1 MDIAGQRTLY
11 SILAAYAAEQ
21 PTRPWLIYEREDGEV
36 FRWTYAEFL
45 ASVHQA
51 ANLLGELGI
60 GPGDVVNLHLSN
72 HPAYPQVILAASY
85 LGAVVMPTN
94 PVGTA
99 DELTYLLVHSE
110 SKAVI
115 TEARCL
121 DVARKSAAAAG
132 IERIVLCNTG
142 ELSGGAGG
150 SEGDPRPDDAATRS
164 ANNLPMYEV
173 ELARQSAIP
182 PVSRGAAERVVQLL
196 YTSGTTARPKG
207 VRLTNANFVYG
218 AEVFRA
224 GSGLR
229 QEDRHLIALPLF
241 HAAAQCHA
249 LWPALIAGASVAI
262 LSRFSASRYFEQAA
276 TYDATMA
283 ALFGAL
289 LRMLLNQPERPADRA
304 HRLRNVTFAQNLT
317 PEQYQ
322 TWHRRFGAP
331 LQQLWGMTET
341 CALPVMSPMTG
352 RRNLLAMGRP
362 VVGYE
367 VKVVDDAGNE
377 VAPGEPGQLIVRGT
391 PGRTLMLG
399 YLKNP
404 DATAQTLRART
415 DGTWLYSGDTVRAD
429 ADGFLTFID
438 RGRDLIKRA
447 GENISSTEVES
458 AILGCPGVLDAC
470 VVGLPDPI
478 RDEAIVAVVVRQ
490 PASDLTAEAIQ
501 AYCAQRL
508 ARFKVPERVEF
519 VDALPRTSVGKI
531 QKNLVRDGLR

>member
-229 QEDRHLIALPLF
+229 QDDRHLIALPLF

-322 TWHRRFGAP
+322 TCRRRFGAP

-404 DATAQTLRART
+404 DATGQTLRART

-519 VDALPRTSVGKI
+519 VDALPRTSVGKV